1 MRDSQRAS
9 RCSVESRE
17 LTNNSRLQKDLQMLG
32 VVTCRCRWTVLREV
46 VKRQSLGRRRTLSQ
60 AWVITQVSLVIKIKP
75 ATTLWLKRWA
85 RRSHH
90 WETSNARKPWR
101 SCSNSLT
108 RPNSNLIQH
117 MRPTK
122 LSSASKHSQE
132 RNSPR
137 RTKWGKCETK
147 TYRGPSQTLN

>member
-9 RCSVESRE
+9 RCSVESKE
-17 LTNNSRLQKDLQMLG
+17 LTNNSRLQKDRQMSV
-32 VVTCRCRWTVLREV
+32 VVTCRCRWTVLSEA
-46 VKRQSLGRRRTLSQ
+46 VKRPSSGRRRTLSQ
-60 AWVITQVSLVIKIKP
+60 AWVITQVSLVIKIRQ

-101 SCSNSLT
+101 SCSNLLT

-122 LSSASKHSQE
+122 LSNALKHSQV
-132 RNSPR
+132 RSSPR
-137 RTKWGKCETK
+137 RTKWGKCATK